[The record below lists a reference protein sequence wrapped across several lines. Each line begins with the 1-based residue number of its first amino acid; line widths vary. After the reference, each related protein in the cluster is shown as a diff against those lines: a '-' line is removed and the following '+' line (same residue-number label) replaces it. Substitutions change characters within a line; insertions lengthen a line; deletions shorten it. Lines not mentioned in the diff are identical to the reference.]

1 MERTNGIIPKLGG
14 YVLTSDFDRASGS
27 GMWVQI
33 SGEVERS
40 NNASNL
46 SQICGKFNKSNV
58 WIFEATP
65 ALTTSFFI
73 YLFTSSFSTQ
83 LEVYRLHLYTGGTSP
98 VKGDMLVIAGA
109 TLYSISNVTEVR
121 YFIP

>member
-1 MERTNGIIPKLGG
+1 MEHTNGIIPKLGG

-65 ALTTSFFI
+65 ALTTSFLYI
-73 YLFTSSFSTQ
+73 YLPLHFLHNWKFTDFTCTQ
-83 LEVYRLHLYTGGTSP
+83 VAQAQL
-98 VKGDMLVIAGA
+98 KVIC
-109 TLYSISNVTEVR
+109 L
-121 YFIP
+121 